1 MSTIIDAVLRL
12 KDQFTPVLQN
22 ASKQLS
28 EHAKTQ
34 KRVAKEI
41 QSTGRSI
48 TELGAKIALIS
59 APLEAAAMSGLK
71 LHAQFAAGM
80 EKVSTLVDKTTVSVK
95 ELSDGVRKVSD
106 ETGESVTDLAE
117 AEYQAISAGVDAA
130 HVTEFLGTVTR
141 ASIAGYTDAT
151 TAING
156 VTTVLNSYSMSA
168 SEASKITDQMLIT
181 QNLGKTTFG
190 ELAQSIGSVTPI
202 AKQLNVTTEE
212 LFASLASLTKNGIQT
227 PEAITGLRAALNSV
241 IKPSAEASK
250 AAQQLGIDFS
260 AAHLQSVGWAKFMEE
275 VKEKTGGNVEVM
287 GQLFSN
293 TRALTTM
300 LSLTGAGAEDFT
312 KSLAAMS
319 DQAGITER
327 VFLDI
332 AKNDPTRAMKIATNE
347 LKNAS
352 MDLGEALAPLLLRTS
367 RAIKALAEAIKSLSP
382 EQKELIMNVLQG
394 IVVFGA
400 SVAAVGKAV
409 TMYGTLRGSLLKL
422 ALDFTNSKG
431 AAGLFH
437 RALLAMPGAAGT
449 VRGMLSGMGETMIAA
464 AARMRGAGNLLRSA
478 PLRFVLALSKVPGAL
493 SAVSAAVR
501 GHITS
506 IIAALRAVPGHITR
520 LGASFVRL
528 VLNMRNGLTL
538 LRAAFAANPI
548 GLALLA
554 LTVAIGFVIT
564 HWRLFEQVIQT
575 VWTHIK
581 GTFSAAVASVSG
593 HLTRLANKFRG
604 VGQKLSALWAAITGD
619 TQAHAGVISV
629 VLNTL
634 GSVFSAV
641 FAVATAV
648 VSTAFNII
656 ADVIGAG
663 LDVFS
668 GVIEFLTGVFTG
680 NWEQA
685 WNGIKD
691 IFTGIIDG
699 IKNIFGD
706 FIDGISGMLD
716 RIIGKANTAKET
728 AASAEEESA
737 DGNWTGTTYFPG
749 GVTWMHEQGP
759 EIVKLPTGAQ
769 IIPHSESLKQEYRKG
784 AAEAS
789 ARRGGSVSISIPK
802 LADTIVVREEQDID
816 DIAKALVYRMK
827 SYAINSMEGALV

>member
-12 KDQFTPVLQN
+12 KDQFTPVLEN
-22 ASKQLS
+22 ASKQLT

-95 ELSDGVRKVSD
+95 ELSDGVRKVSE

-141 ASIAGYTDAT
+141 ASIAGNTDAT

-190 ELAQSIGSVTPI
+190 ELAQSIGSVTPV

-212 LFASLASLTKNGIQT
+212 LFASLASLTKSGIQT

-312 KSLAAMS
+312 KSLAVMS

-332 AKNDPTRAMKIATNE
+332 VKNDPIRAMKIATNE
-347 LKNAS
+347 LKHAS
-352 MDLGEALAPLLLRTS
+352 MDLGETLAPLLLRTS

-422 ALDFTNSKG
+422 ALDFNSSKG

-437 RALLAMPGAAGT
+437 RALLSMPGAAGV
-449 VRGMLSGMGETMIAA
+449 VRGALSGIGEAMLTSVS
-464 AARMRGAGNLLRSA
+464 RMRSVGALIRSSPA
-478 PLRFVLALSKVPGAL
+478 RFVLALSKVPGAL
-493 SAVSAAVR
+493 SAVSAAAR

-506 IIAALRAVPGHITR
+506 IVTALRAVPGHIMRIGT
-520 LGASFVRL
+520 SFVRL

-554 LTVAIGFVIT
+554 LTVVIGFVIT
-564 HWRLFEQVIQT
+564 HWRLFEQVIGT

-593 HLTRLANKFRG
+593 HLERLADKFRG

-619 TQAHAGVISV
+619 TQANEGVISV
-629 VLNTL
+629 VINTL

-641 FAVATAV
+641 FAVVAAV
-648 VSTAFNII
+648 VSTAFNVI

-663 LDVFS
+663 LDVFG

-706 FIDGISGMLD
+706 FIGGISGMLD

-816 DIAKALVYRMK
+816 NIARALVYRMK
-827 SYAINSMEGALV
+827 SYAINSMEGALA

>member
-12 KDQFTPVLQN
+12 KDQFTPVLEN
-22 ASKQLS
+22 ASKQLT

-48 TELGAKIALIS
+48 TELGTKIALIS

-156 VTTVLNSYSMSA
+156 VTTVLNSYGMSA

-382 EQKELIMNVLQG
+382 EQKALIINVLQG

-400 SVAAVGKAV
+400 SVMAVGKAI
-409 TMYGTLRGSLLKL
+409 TMYGALRGSLLKL
-422 ALDFTNSKG
+422 ALDFKNSKG

-506 IIAALRAVPGHITR
+506 IVTALRAVPGHIAR

-538 LRAAFAANPI
+538 LRAAFAANPV

-554 LTVAIGFVIT
+554 LTVVIGFVIT
-564 HWRLFEQVIQT
+564 HWRLFEQVIGT
-575 VWTHIK
+575 VWAHIK
-581 GTFSAAVASVSG
+581 GTFSAAVSSVSG
-593 HLTRLANKFRG
+593 HLERLANKFRG

-619 TQAHAGVISV
+619 TQENAGIISV
-629 VLNTL
+629 VVNTL

-641 FAVATAV
+641 FAVVAAV
-648 VSTAFNII
+648 VSTSFNVI
-656 ADVIGAG
+656 ADVVSMG
-663 LDVFS
+663 LDVFG
-668 GVIEFLTGVFTG
+668 GVIDFLTGVFTG

-685 WNGIKD
+685 WNGIKK

-706 FIDGISGMLD
+706 FVDGISGMLD

-728 AASAEEESA
+728 AASAEEEST
-737 DGNWTGTTYFPG
+737 DGKWTGTTYFPG

-816 DIAKALVYRMK
+816 DIARALVYRMK

>member
-12 KDQFTPVLQN
+12 KDKFTPVLEN
-22 ASKQLS
+22 ASKQLT

-48 TELGAKIALIS
+48 TELGTKIALIS

-151 TAING
+151 TAVNG
-156 VTTVLNSYSMSA
+156 VTTVLNSYGMSA

-181 QNLGKTTFG
+181 QNLGETTFG

-241 IKPSAEASK
+241 IKPSTEASK

-300 LSLTGAGAEDFT
+300 LSLTGEGAEDFT

-382 EQKELIMNVLQG
+382 EQKALIINVLQG

-400 SVAAVGKAV
+400 SVMAVGKAI
-409 TMYGTLRGSLLKL
+409 TMYGALRGSLLKL
-422 ALDFTNSKG
+422 ALDFNNSKG

-437 RALLAMPGAAGT
+437 RALLSMPGIAGV
-449 VRGMLSGMGETMIAA
+449 VRGALSGIGEAMIAA
-464 AARMRGAGNLLRSA
+464 ASRMRGAGAVIRSA
-478 PLRFVLALSKVPGAL
+478 PARFVLALSKVPGAL
-493 SAVSAAVR
+493 SAVTAAVR
-501 GHITS
+501 GHIVS
-506 IIAALRAVPGHITR
+506 IIASLRAVPGNITR

-554 LTVAIGFVIT
+554 LTVAIVFVIT

-575 VWTHIK
+575 VWMHIK

-593 HLTRLANKFRG
+593 HLERLANKFRG
-604 VGQKLSALWAAITGD
+604 VGQKLSALWAAVTGS
-619 TQAHAGVISV
+619 TKTNVGIISV
-629 VLNTL
+629 VINTL

-641 FAVATAV
+641 FAVVAAV
-648 VSTAFNII
+648 VSTAFNVI
-656 ADVIGAG
+656 ADVVSMG
-663 LDVFS
+663 LDVFG
-668 GVIEFLTGVFTG
+668 GVIDFLTGVFTG

-699 IKNIFGD
+699 IKSIFGD

-716 RIIGKANTAKET
+716 RIIGKAHTAKET
-728 AASAEEESA
+728 AASAEEEST